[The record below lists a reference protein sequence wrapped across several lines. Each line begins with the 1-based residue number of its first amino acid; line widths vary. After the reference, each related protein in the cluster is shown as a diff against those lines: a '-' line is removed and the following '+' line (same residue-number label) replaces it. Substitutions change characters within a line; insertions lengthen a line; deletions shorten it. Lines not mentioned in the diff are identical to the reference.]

1 MRIGL
6 IVQARLGSKRLPKK
20 ILEKIYKTTIIDFIL
35 DKLKKSKLIEC
46 YILATTK
53 KKEDLILKK
62 FANKNNFFFFTGSKD
77 NVLKRFYSAA
87 KKFKLD
93 VVIRCTGD
101 SPFMNHKIVDKF
113 INFFIK
119 KKLDYLSNILKP
131 SYPLGIHVEIFNFS
145 TLEKAF
151 FEAKKKNE
159 LEHVTPYIYNNPKK
173 FKIKNLGIK
182 KNYSNYRLTLDYLED
197 LKLLKIL
204 SSFLKK
210 KDFSY
215 QNAVSLM
222 EKKPQLK
229 KINHLF
235 KKKFTSF

>member
-35 DKLKKSKLIEC
+35 NKLKKSKLIEC

-93 VVIRCTGD
+93 IVIRCTGD

-113 INFFIK
+113 INFFKK
-119 KKLDYLSNILKP
+119 KKLDYLSSILKP

-151 FEAKKKNE
+151 F
-159 LEHVTPYIYNNPKK
+159 
-173 FKIKNLGIK
+173 
-182 KNYSNYRLTLDYLED
+182 
-197 LKLLKIL
+197 
-204 SSFLKK
+204 
-210 KDFSY
+210 
-215 QNAVSLM
+215 
-222 EKKPQLK
+222 
-229 KINHLF
+229 
-235 KKKFTSF
+235 